1 MILIKVEDL
10 GYIVYVYRQVW
21 GGRKNAGKDSPKV
34 FYPKTI

>member
-1 MILIKVEDL
+1 MTLIKVEEL
-10 GYIVYVYRQVW
+10 GCIVYVYRQVR